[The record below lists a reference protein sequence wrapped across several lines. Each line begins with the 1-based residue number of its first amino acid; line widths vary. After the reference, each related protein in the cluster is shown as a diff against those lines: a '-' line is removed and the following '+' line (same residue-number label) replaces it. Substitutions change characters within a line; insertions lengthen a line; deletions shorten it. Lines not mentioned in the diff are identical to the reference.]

1 MALAASV
8 QECLFLHML
17 LKDFLEGQVSV
28 EIKADNQGAMSLA
41 SKRVTEKRSK
51 HIDIR
56 FHFIREK
63 VENGFISLTHVAS
76 EENIADIMTK
86 PVPKPKLLKFR
97 EMLFG

>member
-8 QECLFLHML
+8 QECSFLYML
-17 LKDFLEGQVSV
+17 LKDFLGQDSV
-28 EIKADNQGAMSLA
+28 EIKADNQGAMGLA

-86 PVPKPKLLKFR
+86 PVSKPKLLKFR